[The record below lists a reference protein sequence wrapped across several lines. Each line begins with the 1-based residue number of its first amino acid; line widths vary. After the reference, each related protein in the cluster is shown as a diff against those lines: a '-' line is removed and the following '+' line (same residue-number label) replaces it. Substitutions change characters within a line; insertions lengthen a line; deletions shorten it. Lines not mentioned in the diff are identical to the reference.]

1 LNQIDDTVL
10 EALSNNEKVNDFEFF
25 QVSGSA
31 FATIPFERFLHVIHL
46 TVLACHTLENSH
58 LTGLS
63 KLGGLRSLCLEDC
76 SSLTGDCAPVLSG
89 LRHLELLSL
98 FGSHNIGKSGIR
110 AIIDALEKLE
120 WVDFGETQVDD
131 DGVEALFSRSVQS
144 IAIRDTRISDHAFHK
159 AGSSGTL
166 TEIDAAHCAISDT
179 SVMHLAKC
187 GKLEALNFSFCKN
200 ISTRSVDYLLQM
212 PHLKRLDLSGC
223 RHIAADSFAGLSNL
237 KKLEKLGLNRTMVTD
252 DAVHAFASLESLD
265 CLDLFGC
272 TGISPRAL
280 EFITDIKSLKKVRIS
295 NSGITQA
302 LSITAV
308 REKYPGI
315 EWG

>member
-1 LNQIDDTVL
+1 MM
-10 EALSNNEKVNDFEFF
+10 
-25 QVSGSA
+25 
-31 FATIPFERFLHVIHL
+31 P
-46 TVLACHTLENSH
+46 
-58 LTGLS
+58 
-63 KLGGLRSLCLEDC
+63 
-76 SSLTGDCAPVLSG
+76 LTGDCAPVLSG

-131 DGVEALFSRSVQS
+131 DGVETLFSRSVES
-144 IAIRDTRISDHAFHK
+144 IAIRNTRISDQAFHK
-159 AGSSGTL
+159 AGLCRTL
-166 TEIDAAHCAISDT
+166 TKIDAANCAISDT
-179 SVMHLAKC
+179 SVMYLAKC
-187 GKLEALNFSFCKN
+187 EKLEAVNFAFCKN
-200 ISTRSVDYLLQM
+200 ISTRSVDYLSQM
-212 PHLKRLDLSGC
+212 RHLKSLDLSGC

-237 KKLEKLGLNRTMVTD
+237 KKLEKLSLGRTRVTD
-252 DAVHAFASLESLD
+252 DGVHAIACLESLD

-272 TGISPRAL
+272 TGISARAL
-280 EFITDIKSLKKVRIS
+280 EFISEIKSLKKVRIS
-295 NSGITQA
+295 KSGITQA